1 MREKGEFM
9 NPVRDRE
16 PFTRDWT
23 QQNRTK
29 YPQEMH
35 TGKQPKRSA
44 LADAVIGAAA
54 GVAAS
59 WVMGKATS
67 YLYERENEEARKKEN
82 EARGGKMAYGVAAE
96 KAAELAGKELSDQQR
111 KKYGSAIHWGL
122 GVGAGAAYG
131 AMRHRVPGVDWG
143 RGIAF
148 GLAFWLL
155 VDEAGNT
162 ALGLTPPPQAFPW
175 ETHARGVAGHLVF
188 GVVTEAVF
196 QLTDE
201 LT

>member
-1 MREKGEFM
+1 MGAVNHREAFAQ
-9 NPVRDRE
+9 DRE
-16 PFTRDWT
+16 AQDR
-23 QQNRTK
+23 QG
-29 YPQEMH
+29 YIQEMCSA
-35 TGKQPKRSA
+35 KQPKRSA

-59 WVMGKATS
+59 WVMGKVTS
-67 YLYERENEEARKKEN
+67 YLYERESEEKRKQEKEARD
-82 EARGGKMAYGVAAE
+82 GKMAFGVAAE
-96 KAAELAGKELSDQQR
+96 KAAKLAGTELSDEQR

-131 AMRHRVPGVDWG
+131 TMRHRISGVDWG
-143 RGIAF
+143 RGLAF
-148 GLAFWLL
+148 GLGFWLL

-175 ETHARGVAGHLVF
+175 ETHARGIAGHLVF

-201 LT
+201 LS

>member
-1 MREKGEFM
+1 MNTVSNREALAQDWGPQNKPRYNQE
-9 NPVRDRE
+9 
-16 PFTRDWT
+16 TRS
-23 QQNRTK
+23 TK
-29 YPQEMH
+29 QL
-35 TGKQPKRSA
+35 KRNA

-59 WVMGKATS
+59 WVMGQATS
-67 YLYERENEEARKKEN
+67 YLYKHESKEAKQQEEETRD
-82 EARGGKMAYGVAAE
+82 GKMAYGVAAE
-96 KAAELAGKELSDQQR
+96 KAAELAGTELSDEQR
-111 KKYGSAIHWGL
+111 KTYGSAIHWGL

-131 AMRHRVPGVDWG
+131 AMRHRVPGVAWG

-162 ALGLTPPPQAFPW
+162 ALGLTPPPQEFPW
-175 ETHARGVAGHLVF
+175 QAHTRGLAGHLVF
-188 GVVTEAVF
+188 GVVTETLFELV
-196 QLTDE
+196 DE

>member
-1 MREKGEFM
+1 MDTVNHRKAPRQDWDHQDQPGYAYQ
-9 NPVRDRE
+9 DRS
-16 PFTRDWT
+16 TR
-23 QQNRTK
+23 
-29 YPQEMH
+29 
-35 TGKQPKRSA
+35 QPKRSA

-67 YLYERENEEARKKEN
+67 YLYAHENKEAKQQEKEARD
-82 EARGGKMAYGVAAE
+82 GKMAYGVAAE
-96 KAAELAGKELSDQQR
+96 KAAELAGIELSEEQR
-111 KKYGSAIHWGL
+111 KTYGSAIHWAL

-148 GLAFWLL
+148 GVAFWLL

-162 ALGLTPPPQAFPW
+162 ALGLTPPPQDFPW
-175 ETHARGVAGHLVF
+175 QAHTRGLAGHLVF
-188 GVVTEAVF
+188 GITTEAAF
-196 QLTDE
+196 QLMDE
-201 LT
+201 LI

>member
-1 MREKGEFM
+1 MRKKGDFM
-9 NPVRDRE
+9 ETVNHREAFTQDRE
-16 PFTRDWT
+16 AQDRQVYIQETRSA
-23 QQNRTK
+23 
-29 YPQEMH
+29 
-35 TGKQPKRSA
+35 KQPKRSA

-67 YLYERENEEARKKEN
+67 YLYERESEETRKQEK

-96 KAAELAGKELSDQQR
+96 KAAELAGTELSDEQR

-131 AMRHRVPGVDWG
+131 AMRLRVPGVDWG
-143 RGIAF
+143 RGLGF

-175 ETHARGVAGHLVF
+175 ETHARGIAGHLVF